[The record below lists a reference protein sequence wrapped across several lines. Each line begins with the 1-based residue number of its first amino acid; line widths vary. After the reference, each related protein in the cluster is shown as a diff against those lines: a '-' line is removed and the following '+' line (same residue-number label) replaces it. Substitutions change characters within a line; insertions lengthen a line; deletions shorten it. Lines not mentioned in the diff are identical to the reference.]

1 MILQDWLPHARKSN
15 YSTLVQIS
23 IGSTLWKSWMKN
35 CMKGLHFTFAGLIA
49 NWGLLFVVWKKINA
63 TQLGFRCQTFWNHFR
78 NAQQTHED
86 LLRRCRRMKGLIF
99 KEKMLTKRKNEKT
112 FFWVVDWWL
121 KLEKLREECKTL
133 RSFRTLKLFSKTF
146 VISCKKQ
153 IFVQKIREKSGLSVI
168 HNPNK

>member
-1 MILQDWLPHARKSN
+1 
-15 YSTLVQIS
+15 
-23 IGSTLWKSWMKN
+23 MKN
-35 CMKGLHFTFAGLIA
+35 SMKSLHFTFAGLFA

-78 NAQQTHED
+78 NALQTHED
-86 LLRRCRRMKGLIF
+86 LLRRCRRMKPLIF

-112 FFWVVDWWL
+112 FFWVADWWL

-133 RSFRTLKLFSKTF
+133 RSFRTLKLFSRTF

-153 IFVQKIREKSGLSVI
+153 IFYQNFQLFGWIWVLFFSYHQISVVESKWLKVKIHFELETTKTLSFSL
-168 HNPNK
+168 